1 MHLPEQRAVKDREQ
15 DGDEE
20 KEEDRGP
27 ADPRESNERSEDAA
41 RAVLVAPAEL
51 APEGLRATGSRSV
64 GSGYERVSY
73 DIQRRWLRR
82 QAKERT
88 G

>member
-1 MHLPEQRAVKDREQ
+1 MHLPEQRTVEDGEE
-15 DGDEE
+15 DGDEQQ
-20 KEEDRGP
+20 EEDRGP
-27 ADPRESNERSEDAA
+27 ADPRERNKGREDAA